1 MCIRIEFLDIFHL
14 NEIQTRSIKIYMVYT
29 GSNCLHY
36 THYRYFRWREI
47 LIYSLCLLCETR
59 LTKRKAEA
67 TILYIPLINL
77 SCHNST
83 THIQGEKQEKKL
95 QTKAVTFL
103 LPIIGN
109 TILSHSSFNRK
120 LDAIHK
126 SYVQDASYV
135 SSINQHHHKYTCI
148 VKTDYFCF

>member
-1 MCIRIEFLDIFHL
+1 MYIRIELLDIFHL
-14 NEIQTRSIKIYMVYT
+14 NEIRTIISRSTWYTLVVIVYIILT
-29 GSNCLHY
+29 IGI
-36 THYRYFRWREI
+36 FVWREI
-47 LIYSLCLLCETR
+47 LRYSLCLLCETR

>member
-1 MCIRIEFLDIFHL
+1 MCIRIELLDIFHL
-14 NEIQTRSIKIYMVYT
+14 NEIRNINLYMVNT
-29 GSNCLHY
+29 SSNCLPY
-36 THYRYFRWREI
+36 THCRYFLWREI
-47 LIYSLCLLCETR
+47 LIYSLCLLCENR
-59 LTKRKAEA
+59 LTKRKAQA